1 MPSSA
6 EGFSVFHSL
15 MHMMIVR
22 LLAAC
27 AMSLLS
33 FGCGHKA
40 SPEAGGRSEGT
51 EQTQNSRPDQPGLPA
66 ATPMRSASAS
76 SSGGIS
82 QPAAPPSAQPTAAQ
96 TGASDASAAA
106 RLGELTQALRRYSVE
121 QQRVPTSLG
130 EMVAAGYVKSL
141 PQAPPGKK
149 LAINPKRLEVVL
161 VNQ

>member
-22 LLAAC
+22 LLAAW
-27 AMSLLS
+27 AMSLLG

-40 SPEAGGRSEGT
+40 STETAGRSEGT
-51 EQTQNSRPDQPGLPA
+51 DQTRNSHADQHWQPGAPPA
-66 ATPMRSASAS
+66 RSASGLSGS
-76 SSGGIS
+76 S
-82 QPAAPPSAQPTAAQ
+82 SAQPTAALAAKPSGLQ
-96 TGASDASAAA
+96 SEASDGAAAA

-130 EMVAAGYVKSL
+130 EVVAAGYVKDL
-141 PQAPPGKK
+141 PQAPPGKR
-149 LAINPKRLEVVL
+149 LAINPKRVEAVL